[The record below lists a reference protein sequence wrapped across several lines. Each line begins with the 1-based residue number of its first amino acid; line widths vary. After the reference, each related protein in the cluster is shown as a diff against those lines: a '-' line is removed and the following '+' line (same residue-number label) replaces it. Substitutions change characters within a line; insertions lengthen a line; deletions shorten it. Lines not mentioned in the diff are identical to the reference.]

1 VARDADG
8 EAEAPNQAAAN
19 EQAER
24 FQGDAL
30 DEVIARHLSG
40 IPDEYK
46 AIHGVSVG
54 DVILGAL
61 QIPPEKFFRCTNLC
75 TNLCTDF
82 KRWCSDAVRGY
93 PWPRS
98 ASSGRPPADA
108 LVITDRLDA
117 AFSATRQLAYR
128 IWQTG
133 SSY

>member
-75 TNLCTDF
+75 TNPAPTSNVGAATPSAAIPGLA
-82 KRWCSDAVRGY
+82 RPAPAARR
-93 PWPRS
+93 PMRS
-98 ASSGRPPADA
+98 
-108 LVITDRLDA
+108 
-117 AFSATRQLAYR
+117 
-128 IWQTG
+128 
-133 SSY
+133 